1 MRRSEN
7 PLGGKGVV
15 EIVRRV
21 KQCIVDEEAPVAVEH
36 KEEGEDDAAQGDGE
50 AAAGG
55 KHSIRNGE
63 LQNGQAGI
71 AFGTTSGRRL
81 SIWRKP
87 PTTATTT
94 KSPWQHRSHT
104 KAGG

>member
-1 MRRSEN
+1 MEAPRPLDAPVEY

-36 KEEGEDDAAQGDGE
+36 TEEGEDHAAQGDGGE

-55 KHSIRNGE
+55 KHCNQEWGM
-63 LQNGQAGI
+63 QCGI
-71 AFGTTSGRRL
+71 AE
-81 SIWRKP
+81 P
-87 PTTATTT
+87 
-94 KSPWQHRSHT
+94 
-104 KAGG
+104 